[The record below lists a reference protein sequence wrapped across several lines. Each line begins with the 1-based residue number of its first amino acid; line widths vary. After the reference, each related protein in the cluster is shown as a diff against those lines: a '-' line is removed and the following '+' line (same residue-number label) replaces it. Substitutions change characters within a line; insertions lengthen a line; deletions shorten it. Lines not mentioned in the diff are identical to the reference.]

1 MIPYTD
7 FRRLL
12 TDVSECHDLEA
23 YIAEVGGSVHL
34 EDVEDTIRLLTV
46 LWEMCHA
53 GLTIKSIAS
62 ACDISVRQ
70 IALRYGLPT
79 RTVENWAGGKT
90 EPPVW
95 QLPLI
100 AYAVVSDYIAE

>member
-12 TDVSECHDLEA
+12 TDISECRDLEA
-23 YIAEVGGSVHL
+23 YIAEVGGSVQL
-34 EDVEDTIRLLTV
+34 DDAEEVIQLLTA
-46 LWEMCHA
+46 LWNMAHA
-53 GLTIKSIAS
+53 GLTIKSIAA

-100 AYAVVSDYIAE
+100 AYAVTSDCLAE